1 MPLFEYCFKAST
13 ILHFTFYIL
22 HLEETRSTSRLKKQG
37 SRKSQ
42 RSEIFGKRRSRL
54 AGRTFCH
61 WQNVDSIG
69 ERRRAQGDRR
79 RRPAPARP
87 AARDD
92 RKEGERPSS
101 VGCAATFPQGGRQE
115 LAPPVIP
122 IEGVQPPLCHPE
134 RAKRAEGSL
143 KTILAQA
150 KSHFCASAPNL
161 RSSARAGKVKPRH
174 FYSKQFSKNGKITLL
189 PFFPYGHTDGGECG
203 AILIKACP

>member
-1 MPLFEYCFKAST
+1 MQVERFD
-13 ILHFTFYIL
+13 
-22 HLEETRSTSRLKKQG
+22 
-37 SRKSQ
+37 KSQ
-42 RSEIFGKRRSRL
+42 N
-54 AGRTFCH
+54 A
-61 WQNVDSIG
+61 DSIG

-150 KSHFCASAPNL
+150 KSHFCANAPNL

-189 PFFPYGHTDGGECG
+189 PFFPYEQTDGGECG
-203 AILIKACP
+203 AHKKWRAPKGAPQRGETAASTAKPRARQVSPLVTKFCFISLKQNL

>member
-1 MPLFEYCFKAST
+1 MTRTVLFQRPVRLRGKNRAPEN
-13 ILHFTFYIL
+13 
-22 HLEETRSTSRLKKQG
+22 RSAARFLGRGGAALQVE
-37 SRKSQ
+37 RFDKSQ
-42 RSEIFGKRRSRL
+42 N
-54 AGRTFCH
+54 A
-61 WQNVDSIG
+61 DSIG

-143 KTILAQA
+143 KTRLAQA

-161 RSSARAGKVKPRH
+161 RGSALAGKVKPRH
-174 FYSKQFSKNGKITLL
+174 FYSKQYSKRGKTTLL
-189 PFFPYGHTDGGECG
+189 PLFPYEHTDGGEFFCR
-203 AILIKACP
+203 L